1 MDFASEKAGRG
12 TVGNES
18 VLLFEDGNDVT
29 DPFIVN
35 DEEEEEAECDIIDR
49 SRLDALIA
57 FFEFPT
63 GRRVIGSSET
73 SRRYGVVPNTR
84 ASLSVD
90 FIRR

>member
-12 TVGNES
+12 TFGNES

-35 DEEEEEAECDIIDR
+35 DEEEEAECDIIDR
-49 SRLDALIA
+49 SRLDALVA